1 MIICSTII
9 WIGSTI
15 VNPILGEIDF
25 DQFRQL
31 KISEIENQIR
41 LIQEDPLDAVEYFNL
56 GLAYMG
62 MGRHRQEINSYLEA
76 IRLDS
81 SYAKAHF
88 NLAMAYDVLK
98 DGKIAISHARK
109 AEVLYGKKRKHRQV
123 RKIRRYLNIL
133 DKKLILTLRRYVLI
147 PVSRKHISI

>member
-9 WIGSTI
+9 WVGSII
-15 VNPILGEIDF
+15 VNPMLGEINF

-31 KISEIENQIR
+31 KIREIEKQIS

-81 SYAKAHF
+81 RFAKAYF
-88 NLAMAYDVLK
+88 NLAIAYDMLK
-98 DGKIAISHARK
+98 NGKFAISHASK
-109 AEVLYGKKRKHRQV
+109 AEVLYGKKRKHRQA
-123 RKIRRYLNIL
+123 RKVRRYLNIL
-133 DKKLILTLRRYVLI
+133 DEKYG
-147 PVSRKHISI
+147 SYKHK

>member
-1 MIICSTII
+1 MIICSTIF
-9 WIGSTI
+9 WVTSTI
-15 VNPILGEIDF
+15 VNPAPGEIDF

-31 KISEIENQIR
+31 KTSEIEDQIR

-62 MGRHRQEINSYLEA
+62 VGRHRQEINSYLEA

-88 NLAMAYDVLK
+88 NLAMAYDMLK
-98 DGKIAISHARK
+98 DGKVAISHARK
-109 AEVLYGKKRKHRQV
+109 AEVFFGKKRKHRQV
-123 RKIRRYLNIL
+123 RKVRRYLNIL
-133 DKKLILTLRRYVLI
+133 DEKYGSYKY
-147 PVSRKHISI
+147 K

>member
-9 WIGSTI
+9 WVGSTI

-25 DQFRQL
+25 GQFRQL
-31 KISEIENQIR
+31 KIREIEKQIN

-56 GLAYMG
+56 GLAYME

-88 NLAMAYDVLK
+88 NLAMAYDMLK
-98 DGKIAISHARK
+98 DGKVAISHARK

-123 RKIRRYLNIL
+123 RKVRRYLNIL
-133 DKKLILTLRRYVLI
+133 DEKYGAYTNN
-147 PVSRKHISI
+147 

>member
-9 WIGSTI
+9 WVGSTI
-15 VNPILGEIDF
+15 VNPILGEINF

-31 KISEIENQIR
+31 KIREIEKQIS
-41 LIQEDPLDAVEYFNL
+41 LIQEDPLDAVEFYNL

-81 SYAKAHF
+81 SFAKAYF
-88 NLAMAYDVLK
+88 NLAIAYDMLK
-98 DGKIAISHARK
+98 NGTFAISHASK

-123 RKIRRYLNIL
+123 RKVRRYLNIL
-133 DKKLILTLRRYVLI
+133 DEKYG
-147 PVSRKHISI
+147 SYKHK